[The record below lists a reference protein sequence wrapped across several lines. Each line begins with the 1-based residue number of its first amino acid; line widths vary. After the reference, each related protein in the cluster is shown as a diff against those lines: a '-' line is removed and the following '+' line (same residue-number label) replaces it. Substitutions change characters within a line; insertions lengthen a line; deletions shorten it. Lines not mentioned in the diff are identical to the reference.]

1 LVLWFAF
8 NRRIP
13 LQRWG
18 RFGDFSYGLCVF
30 GWPVQQTIIHFA
42 GNQITP
48 GMLFMTAFPAALCL
62 AMASWY
68 LVERPFL
75 RLKSRGRQN
84 PAADALTPAKT
95 AW

>member
-1 LVLWFAF
+1 MAF
-8 NRRIP
+8 MFSD
-13 LQRWG
+13 G
-18 RFGDFSYGLCVF
+18 RFNKRSS
-30 GWPVQQTIIHFA
+30 IS

-75 RLKSRGRQN
+75 RLKSPGRQK
-84 PAADALTPAKT
+84 PAADALYPGKDGLVIPA
-95 AW
+95 WL